1 MGNSSAKSKN
11 SEKPEI
17 QSQKTEHDSDEEAK
31 KKLEAQLHE
40 NEKEMEKMRHS
51 FDRKIQ
57 LLEQESL
64 AAKSSLAT
72 SSMFDFNAEDLML
85 REDIVKLMPHVKE
98 ANSLAKQ
105 MEKDVRF
112 EIVLVGPQLRGE
124 SSGIPEIYVQV
135 VTGDKAPFYMRENNF
150 MNRKY
155 EMQEMFELS
164 RNKTNIAGE
173 TPYELDPF
181 YSSSLEHNTL
191 GVATVFLSSLCFL
204 LEHEERLPIF
214 DFRAREIGHLDV
226 KIWPASS
233 KDKIIGSELTVH
245 VEIKAAKGLPA
256 SVDST
261 FVKYSLLGQNELRS
275 KTKSGLNPSF
285 QSNLSVSLGEI
296 TEEKYKKL
304 ESEPLCFEVCSS
316 HKRHFVKPRPPK
328 PRLSQQIRDI
338 EGLISSSNDK
348 GLTELSISDLSM
360 ILNLPVPK
368 AVEKKEEKSKTEK
381 ENKKVEPEKKKDE
394 PPIKPPRSETPQST
408 SSKTCLIL

>member
-1 MGNSSAKSKN
+1 
-11 SEKPEI
+11 
-17 QSQKTEHDSDEEAK
+17 
-31 KKLEAQLHE
+31 
-40 NEKEMEKMRHS
+40 
-51 FDRKIQ
+51 
-57 LLEQESL
+57 
-64 AAKSSLAT
+64 
-72 SSMFDFNAEDLML
+72 
-85 REDIVKLMPHVKE
+85 
-98 ANSLAKQ
+98 
-105 MEKDVRF
+105 
-112 EIVLVGPQLRGE
+112 
-124 SSGIPEIYVQV
+124 
-135 VTGDKAPFYMRENNF
+135 
-150 MNRKY
+150 
-155 EMQEMFELS
+155 MQEMFELS

-181 YSSSLEHNTL
+181 YSSSLEHTTL

-233 KDKIIGSELTVH
+233 KDKIIGSDLTVH

-296 TEEKYKKL
+296 TEETYKKL

-338 EGLISSSNDK
+338 EGLITRSNDK

-360 ILNLPVPK
+360 ILNIPVPK
-368 AVEKKEEKSKTEK
+368 AVEKKEEKEDKKIQK
-381 ENKKVEPEKKKDE
+381 ENIKNELFENKEEL
-394 PPIKPPRSETPQST
+394 PIKQPRSDTPTST